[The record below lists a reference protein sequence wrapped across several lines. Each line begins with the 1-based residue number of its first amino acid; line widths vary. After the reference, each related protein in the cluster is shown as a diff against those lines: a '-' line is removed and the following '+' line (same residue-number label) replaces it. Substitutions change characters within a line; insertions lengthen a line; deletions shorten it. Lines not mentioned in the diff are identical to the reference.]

1 MAYIYKITNCIND
14 KIYIGKTYLSPDQRF
29 KQHCKEPERS
39 ERKNRPLYSA
49 MNKYGVEN
57 FVVETIEETD
67 SPEEREKYWIEYF
80 GSFKNGYNAT
90 IGGDGRPYL
99 DYDLIYNTYIKV
111 KSIKETAK
119 IIGCSPDSVSKVLSI
134 YKINKEDKKKNADI
148 LKSKSVV
155 MIDKTSN
162 QIIKVFPSVGE
173 ACKYLQK
180 QHSGH
185 IAAVC
190 NKKRKT
196 AYGYKWSY
204 L

>member
-1 MAYIYKITNCIND
+1 MAYVYKITNRINN

-29 KQHCKEPERS
+29 KQHCKDSKRS
-39 ERKNRPLYSA
+39 EKKNRPLYSA

-90 IGGDGRPYL
+90 VSGDGRPYL

-111 KSIKETAK
+111 NSISKTAELCHCCK
-119 IIGCSPDSVSKVLSI
+119 DSVIK
-134 YKINKEDKKKNADI
+134 I
-148 LKSKSVV
+148 LKNRGLTTQDFIKNSSKTVA
-155 MIDKTSN
+155 MLDKNTEE
-162 QIIKVFPSVGE
+162 ILKIFPSARE
-173 ACKYLQK
+173 ASKFLNK
-180 QHSGH
+180 PPQHIRH
-185 IAAVC
+185 VC
-190 NKKRKT
+190 LGQRKS
-196 AYGYKWSY
+196 AYGYKWIY